1 MSLVAK
7 TTKFKT
13 MENNKSDLS
22 TRAKAYKAGNTAG
35 TETFQKRCFNF
46 SFYVVRTFLERHFW
60 KVYVTLEAK
69 R

>member
-1 MSLVAK
+1 
-7 TTKFKT
+7 

-35 TETFQKRCFNF
+35 TETFQKRCFNV

-60 KVYVTLEAK
+60 KVYLTLEAK